1 MGEAKKPGS
10 IRAKAHEPEAFMLSA
25 IGREV
30 SLSFRVPK
38 LSGLYLEG
46 SRALNTGAVEVNR
59 GRKTLGPKDSDRVS
73 GSSHAGGHHWAWPL
87 VCFQPRLVSVT
98 CNQES

>member
-10 IRAKAHEPEAFMLSA
+10 IRAKAHEPEAFTSA

-38 LSGLYLEG
+38 LSVSTWRDQGPP
-46 SRALNTGAVEVNR
+46 NTGAVEVNR

-87 VCFQPRLVSVT
+87 V
-98 CNQES
+98 